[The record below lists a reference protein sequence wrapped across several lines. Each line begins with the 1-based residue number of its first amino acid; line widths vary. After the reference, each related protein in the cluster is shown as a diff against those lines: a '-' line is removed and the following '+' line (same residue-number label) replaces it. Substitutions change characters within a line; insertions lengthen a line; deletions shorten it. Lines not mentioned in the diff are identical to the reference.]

1 VEIVQDHNR
10 QVWNERVRQGLLHTR
25 TASDDEFKNPLKAI
39 NGRGWITGGLEGKH
53 VLCLAGG
60 GGLQAPLY
68 AAAGAHVTVVDI
80 SQEMIDQDNRIAQER
95 CLELKT
101 IVGSMDDLSMIAN
114 GSFDLVTQPV
124 STCYVPNILKVYDEI
139 SRVLRVGGHYLSQ
152 HKQPINLQSAP
163 TPYSNGYTVNQS
175 YYDKGPLPPLTGDFE
190 HREKGALEFVHRLEE
205 LIGGLCR
212 AGFVI
217 EDLAEPN
224 HGNEAA
230 EPGTFRHRSHYI
242 PPYIA
247 IKALRIDNS
256 TIRKTSYSKIITP

>member
-1 VEIVQDHNR
+1 
-10 QVWNERVRQGLLHTR
+10 
-25 TASDDEFKNPLKAI
+25 
-39 NGRGWITGGLEGKH
+39 
-53 VLCLAGG
+53 
-60 GGLQAPLY
+60 
-68 AAAGAHVTVVDI
+68 
-80 SQEMIDQDNRIAQER
+80 MIDQDNRIAQER
-95 CLELKT
+95 GLKLKAL
-101 IVGSMDDLSMIAN
+101 VGSMDDLSMIEN
-114 GSFDLVTQPV
+114 DSFDLVTQPV
-124 STCYVPNILKVYDEI
+124 STCYIPNLLKVYEEI

-163 TPYSNGYTVNQS
+163 TPYQNGYAVTQS
-175 YYDKGPLPPLTGDFE
+175 YYDKGPLPPLSGDFE

-230 EPGTFRHRSHYI
+230 EPGTFRHRSHYV
-242 PPYIA
+242 PPYVA

-256 TIRKTSYSKIITP
+256 ALRQTSSSKIITP